1 MNQSVIQDQLKQLRQ
16 HFNGDIYVDETM
28 RLMYATDASAY
39 REVPLA
45 VTRPKNSDDIKLL
58 IDFAVQNNTSL
69 IPRAAGTSLAGQV
82 VGGGIVVDISKY
94 MNRILELNKEE
105 KWVRVEPG
113 VNLDELNLYL
123 KPYGLFF
130 GPETATSSRCLM
142 GGMVGNNS
150 CGAHSIVY
158 RTTREHTIAVKGI
171 LSDGSDVEFGPVS
184 KQEFEKKCEGESL
197 ESGIYRQIRDIL
209 SDPENQREI
218 REQFPHP
225 DIYRRNNGYAIDIL
239 LETEP
244 FAATES
250 PFNFAKLIAGSEGT
264 LMFMTE
270 IKLNL
275 VPLPPPAQA
284 LVCIHCETLEEAFKG
299 NLIALK
305 HKPGAVELMD
315 DIIIAQTENQLEQK
329 KNRFFI
335 KGNPKAI
342 LIAEFARETQ
352 AEIDA
357 VTKAVIADMKAAG
370 YGYHYPVVTG
380 DDIQKVWNLRK
391 AGLGLLGN
399 IPGDAKPVP
408 VIEDTVVRPE
418 DLPEYMVEI
427 TAMLDK
433 YSKSCVHYAHIG
445 SGELHLRPVLNL
457 KKSGDVKLFH
467 DILEET
473 AKIVKKYRGSLSG
486 EHGDGRLRGEFIPFM
501 IGEKNY
507 QLIKDIKKTWDPHS
521 VFNPGKIID
530 TPAMN
535 ESLRYVPD
543 RPTREIKTIFDF
555 SKDQG
560 IIRATEKCN
569 GSGDCR
575 KSYLL
580 GGTLCPSFMA
590 TRDEKNLTRARANVL
605 REYLTNS
612 PKKNPF
618 DHEEIYEVMDLCLS
632 CKACKSECPSSVD
645 IAKLKAEFLQHYY
658 DANGIPLRSLAV
670 AYLPFIHAMGS
681 WVPGIMNFF
690 MKNPL
695 SSRMMKFILKFNQ
708 NRTFPLLQKKP
719 LRRWA
724 KKYVQDLSAIPKKG
738 KVYLFTDEF
747 TNFLDTGIGI
757 KAIVLLNRLGYEVV
771 LPEHT
776 VSARTFLSK
785 GLVRAAQKIARKN
798 IKALKDLITAET
810 PLIGIE
816 PSAILAFR
824 DEYPDLVYDELKE
837 ATRRISE
844 NSFLF
849 DEFFIREV
857 KKGNITTAQFSDA
870 RQHIKLHGHCQQK
883 AVASTAT
890 TLQMLSFP
898 ENYTAEEIPSGCCGM
913 AGAFG
918 FEKEHYEVSMKIGEM
933 VLFPAVRE
941 AAEDTLIAA
950 PGTSCRQQ
958 IKDGTGRDALH
969 PIEIMYGALKK

>member
-1 MNQSVIQDQLKQLRQ
+1 MDQTGIQTQLEQLQQR
-16 HFNGDIYVDETM
+16 FEGDIFIDETT

-39 REVPLA
+39 REKPLA
-45 VTRPKNSDDIKLL
+45 VTRPKNAADIKLL
-58 IDFAVQNNTSL
+58 INFATQNNTSL

-82 VGGGIVVDISKY
+82 VGSGIVADISKY
-94 MNRILELNKEE
+94 MNKILELNTDE
-105 KWVRVEPG
+105 KWVRIEPG

-130 GPETATSSRCLM
+130 GPETATSTRCLM

-150 CGAHSIVY
+150 CGAHSIIY
-158 RTTREHTIAVKGI
+158 RTTREHTISVKGF
-171 LSDGSDVEFGPVS
+171 LSDGSEVEFKPLN
-184 KQEFEKKCEGESL
+184 KTEFDDKCQGATL
-197 ESGIYRQIRDIL
+197 ESHIYQQIRTIL
-209 SDPENQREI
+209 SDPENQKEI
-218 REQFPHP
+218 RIQFPHP
-225 DIYRRNNGYAIDIL
+225 EIYRRNNGYAVDIL

-244 FAATES
+244 FTNTKT
-250 PFNFAKLIAGSEGT
+250 PFNFSKLIAGSEGT

-275 VPLPPPAQA
+275 VPLPPQEVA
-284 LVCIHCETLEEAFKG
+284 LVCVHCETLEEAFKG

-305 HKPGAVELMD
+305 YKPGAVELID
-315 DIIIAQTENQLEQK
+315 DIIIAQTENNREQK

-335 KGNPKAI
+335 QGSPKAI
-342 LIAEFARETQ
+342 LIAEFARETK

-357 VTKAVIADMKAAG
+357 ITRDLIADLKAVG
-370 YGYHYPVVTG
+370 YGYHYPIVTG
-380 DDIQKVWNLRK
+380 SDIQKVWNLRK

-399 IPGDAKPVP
+399 IPGDAKPAP
-408 VIEDTVVRPE
+408 VIEDTVVRPV

-427 TAMLDK
+427 ATMLK
-433 YSKSCVHYAHIG
+433 KHGKSCVHYAHIG

-457 KKSGDVKLFH
+457 KESGDVKQFH
-467 DILEET
+467 DILADT

-507 QLIKDIKKTWDPHS
+507 QLIKDLKQAWDPQH

-530 TPAMN
+530 TPVMN
-535 ESLRYVPD
+535 ECLRYVPD
-543 RPTREIKTIFDF
+543 HPTREIETIFDF

-560 IIRATEKCN
+560 IMRAVEKCN

-575 KSYLL
+575 KSFIL

-590 TRDEKNLTRARANVL
+590 TRDENNLTRARANVL
-605 REYLTNS
+605 REFLTNS
-612 PKKNPF
+612 PQKNPF
-618 DHEEIYEVMDLCLS
+618 DHKEIYEVMDLCLS

-658 DANGIPLRSLAV
+658 DANGVPLRSRAV
-670 AYLPFIHAMGS
+670 AYLPFIHAIGS
-681 WVPGIMNFF
+681 WIPGIMNFF
-690 MKNPL
+690 MKNRL
-695 SSRMMKFILKFNQ
+695 SAGLMKTILTFDQRRN
-708 NRTFPLLQKKP
+708 FPLLQKTP

-724 KKYVQDLSAIPKKG
+724 KKYVQNLGDIPKKG
-738 KVYLFTDEF
+738 KVCLFTDEF

-757 KAIVLLNRLGYEVV
+757 KAIILLNKLGYEVI
-771 LPEHT
+771 LPEHGI
-776 VSARTFLSK
+776 SARTFLSK
-785 GLVRAAQKIARKN
+785 GLVRSAQKIARKN
-798 IKALKDLITAET
+798 ISALKDIITEET
-810 PLIGIE
+810 PLIGVE

-824 DEYPDLVYDELKE
+824 DEYPDLVNGELKE
-837 ATRRISE
+837 ATKRISE
-844 NSFLF
+844 NAFLF
-849 DEFFIREV
+849 DEFFMKEV
-857 KKGNITTAQFSDA
+857 EKGKIISTQFTDA
-870 RQHIKLHGHCQQK
+870 KQHIKLHGHCQQK
-883 AVASTAT
+883 AVASTAS
-890 TLQMLSFP
+890 TLKMLSFP

-941 AAEDTLIAA
+941 ASPDTIISA

-969 PIEIMYGALKK
+969 PVEIMYAALKN